1 MQPNP
6 AWVDAL
12 LHKHGAALAS
22 YAGAPM
28 PEPTG
33 RKYKELGCG
42 HYGCVLSLPT
52 PGTVLKVTSDPSE
65 AAFVAAYLKIGHHH
79 PGVVRYDRI
88 VELPE
93 TYRRRRTFAIWRQEA
108 NNVGKFTGSRYY
120 QKELYERYLKH
131 YGAGSIREFL
141 SNLDLFQKHSARI
154 RKVVSSS
161 TNPVRLLSDVAGLE
175 DWAWQS
181 IADGRILPGQ
191 GSSARLVAYKRRQL
205 ELLAEEMAN
214 THAGYLIGQAFDYYL
229 DQGMLLA
236 DVHTGNIGEVV
247 PPEHTSWEIVI
258 TDPGHMVPL
267 DPKWL
272 QVEIPQLYG

>member
-6 AWVDAL
+6 PWVDAL
-12 LHKHGAALAS
+12 LRKHGSALAA

-65 AAFVAAYLKIGHHH
+65 AAFVAAYLEINYDH

-93 TYRRRRTFAIWRQEA
+93 KYRRRRTFAIWRQEA
-108 NNVGKFTGSRYY
+108 ENVG
-120 QKELYERYLKH
+120 ELVTDRLHERYWKK
-131 YGAGSIREFL
+131 YGPSMVEFVRNLNLFKRQAEPARTVIR
-141 SNLDLFQKHSARI
+141 A
-154 RKVVSSS
+154 S
-161 TNPVRLLSDVAGLE
+161 TNPEKLLAEAARLE
-175 DWAWQS
+175 DWAWSQ
-181 IADGRILPGQ
+181 IADGHML
-191 GSSARLVAYKRRQL
+191 SAHRTSAQLVAYKRRQL
-205 ELLAEEMAN
+205 EMIAEEMAN
-214 THAGYLIGQAFDYYL
+214 THAGYLIGQAFDFYL
-229 DQGMLLA
+229 EQGILLA
-236 DVHTGNIGEVV
+236 DVHLGNIGEVV
-247 PPEHTSWEIVI
+247 PPEHSSWEIVI